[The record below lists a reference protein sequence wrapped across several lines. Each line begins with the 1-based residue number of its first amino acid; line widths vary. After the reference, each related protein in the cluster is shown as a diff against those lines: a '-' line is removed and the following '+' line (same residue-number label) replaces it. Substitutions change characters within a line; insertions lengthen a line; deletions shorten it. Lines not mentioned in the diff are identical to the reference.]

1 VIFRLVHAEARNRA
15 SRACQEA
22 PDGYIVKIVEP
33 TRTLDQ
39 NAHLWAC
46 LDEISAQVD
55 WHGQKLSAEDW
66 KHVFTSALR
75 KLRVVPN
82 LDGTGFVALGQ
93 SSKTMTK
100 REFSELLEL
109 ATAFAIERGVKLR
122 ANV

>member
-1 VIFRLVHAEARNRA
+1 VNLFRLVHAEARNRA
-15 SRACQEA
+15 SQACQEA

-39 NAHLWAC
+39 NAALWPL

-109 ATAFAIERGVKLR
+109 ATAFAAERGVKM
-122 ANV
+122 NV